1 MKKKKDKKKI
11 EEKLRQYLGEYELA
25 IKNLGLDN
33 KNRTTT
39 EQKQCQKKI

>member
-11 EEKLRQYLGEYELA
+11 EEKLIQYLGEYELA

-33 KNRTTT
+33 KNNVNTTKWQ
-39 EQKQCQKKI
+39 EKDK